1 MIEYQFET
9 LECELDEIIQIH
21 HEITKTGNIIH
32 DYGMITAR
40 RIRKL
45 LQEVANSNDP
55 FDQRLEGKLLKAA
68 EILGVEV

>member
-21 HEITKTGNIIH
+21 YEITKTGNIIH